1 MTVGGDNLMSSALR
15 WITFESMMTAILS
28 VYGRGASIFKI
39 QAAKILLVT
48 RGKFHEYCM
57 RK

>member
-1 MTVGGDNLMSSALR
+1 MNSSLR
-15 WITFESMMTAILS
+15 WITFESMMTAKLP

-48 RGKFHEYCM
+48 RDTFCQDE
-57 RK
+57 